1 MTNIDQYG
9 VHQSI
14 SQYQSEKVY
23 IIKKKY
29 EKTYFSS
36 SRYLQEMC
44 MMQLPVEQATCA
56 IFQISPR
63 VERMQIT
70 GLSECYGTL
79 KRFIIYNGWM
89 DDLNDNFKQFNNYI

>member
-1 MTNIDQYG
+1 
-9 VHQSI
+9 
-14 SQYQSEKVY
+14 
-23 IIKKKY
+23 
-29 EKTYFSS
+29 
-36 SRYLQEMC
+36 

-89 DDLNDNFKQFNNYI
+89 DDLNDNFK